1 MKKTIIGLALIAT
14 AGTFTACKGFL
25 EEEPLMKQSNELTFA
40 TFDGLNQAG
49 AALYS
54 RLQSDSWY
62 DGQFILQ
69 SELRAGNAKNPVFRE
84 AA

>member
-54 RLQSDSWY
+54 RLSQPLD
-62 DGQFILQ
+62 
-69 SELRAGNAKNPVFRE
+69 FRNSVKRSS
-84 AA
+84 